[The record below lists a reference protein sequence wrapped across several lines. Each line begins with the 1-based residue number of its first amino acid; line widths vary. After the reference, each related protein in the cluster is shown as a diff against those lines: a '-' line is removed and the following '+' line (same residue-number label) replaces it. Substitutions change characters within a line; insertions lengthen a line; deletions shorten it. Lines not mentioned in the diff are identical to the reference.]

1 MHVQL
6 TAQFELLMVE
16 LSDSF
21 EVVAVLLKSSS
32 PLVHVSN
39 REGSAGAQFEM
50 QEARLDSLGQLATL
64 FVRALS

>member
-1 MHVQL
+1 
-6 TAQFELLMVE
+6 
-16 LSDSF
+16 
-21 EVVAVLLKSSS
+21 VLLKSSS